1 MDLVEVGRL
10 ERAVSRHGEGFLT
23 EILNQREIDRFRL
36 SSRFLPAC
44 AAAFAAKE
52 ALFKALGTGRIGL
65 VSWLDAEM
73 TGSTGSARFMGS
85 ARSTRSTA
93 PVAASRF
100 DLRGETA
107 RIAARLGVC
116 RVFLSLARTDR
127 LAAAMVVLEGSPPR
141 AETGRG

>member
-1 MDLVEVGRL
+1 MEGKARRKMILGVGMDLVEVGRL
-10 ERAVSRHGEGFLT
+10 ERAVSSRGEGFLT
-23 EILNQREIDRFRL
+23 EILNQGEIDRFRR
-36 SSRFLPAC
+36 SSRFIPAC

-52 ALFKALGTGRIGL
+52 ALFKALGTGRTGL

-73 TGSTGSARFMGS
+73 TGS
-85 ARSTRSTA
+85 
-93 PVAASRF
+93 VATPRL

-107 RIAARLGVC
+107 RVAAGLGVR
-116 RVFLSLARTDR
+116 RVFLGLARAGS

>member
-1 MDLVEVGRL
+1 MILGVGVDLVEVGRL
-10 ERAVSRHGEGFLT
+10 ERAVSRHGEGFLE
-23 EILNQREIDRFRL
+23 EILDRREIDRFRR

-52 ALFKALGTGRIGL
+52 ALFKALGTGRAGL

-73 TGSTGSARFMGS
+73 AGSVTDPRI
-85 ARSTRSTA
+85 
-93 PVAASRF
+93 V
-100 DLRGETA
+100 LRGETA
-107 RIAARLGVC
+107 RAAAGLGVC
-116 RVFLSLARTDR
+116 RVFLSLARAGN

>member
-1 MDLVEVGRL
+1 MILGVGMDLVEVGRL
-10 ERAVSRHGEGFLT
+10 ERAVSSRGEGFLT
-23 EILNQREIDRFRL
+23 EILNQGEIDRFRR
-36 SSRFLPAC
+36 SSRFIPAC

-52 ALFKALGTGRIGL
+52 ALFKALGTGRTGL

-73 TGSTGSARFMGS
+73 TGS
-85 ARSTRSTA
+85 
-93 PVAASRF
+93 VATPRL

-107 RIAARLGVC
+107 RVAAGLGVR
-116 RVFLSLARTDR
+116 RVFLGLARAGS

>member
-1 MDLVEVGRL
+1 MILGVGVDLVEVGRL
-10 ERAVSRHGEGFLT
+10 ERAVSRYGEGFLT
-23 EILNQREIDRFRL
+23 EILSQGEIDRFRR

-73 TGSTGSARFMGS
+73 KGFTGSAASTGSLA
-85 ARSTRSTA
+85 A
-93 PVAASRF
+93 PGL

-107 RIAARLGVC
+107 RIAAGLGV
-116 RVFLSLARTDR
+116 RRAFLGLARAGS

>member
-1 MDLVEVGRL
+1 MILGVGMDLVEVDRL

-23 EILNQREIDRFRL
+23 EILNQGEIDRSRR

-52 ALFKALGTGRIGL
+52 ALFKALGTGRTGL

-73 TGSTGSARFMGS
+73 TGS
-85 ARSTRSTA
+85 
-93 PVAASRF
+93 VAAPGLE
-100 DLRGETA
+100 LRGETA
-107 RIAARLGVC
+107 RVATALGVC
-116 RVFLSLARTDR
+116 RVFLGLARAGR

-141 AETGRG
+141 AGAGRG

>member
-1 MDLVEVGRL
+1 MILGVGMDLVETGRL

-23 EILNQREIDRFRL
+23 EILNQGEIDRFRR

-52 ALFKALGTGRIGL
+52 ALFKALGTGRTGL
-65 VSWLDAEM
+65 VSWLDADV
-73 TGSTGSARFMGS
+73 TGSA
-85 ARSTRSTA
+85 AA
-93 PVAASRF
+93 PRLE
-100 DLRGETA
+100 LRGETA

-116 RVFLSLARTDR
+116 RVILGLARAGS